1 MAKPKKTRAGTGSHA
16 QDEDEETPEM
26 KLEDKPAEAPA
37 AHPKQGTTFTV
48 DGQEVTFEAERQ
60 LAASPNSGVAAGVY
74 QIVSTLLK
82 PGNRKVYRAVVGDTL
97 YPIRGYDTA
106 NEVISKVRESSK
118 EPRKSR
124 KASAAKPV
132 SHAPS
137 EGFSLTDAADDIL
150 RDYLALKKEDDA
162 DAVLSHLVETHLGP
176 EVAKLKA
183 AQDAISKLPIDLLTA
198 LANASD
204 EKRRKILEALT

>member
-1 MAKPKKTRAGTGSHA
+1 MAKPKKARTTGHA
-16 QDEDEETPEM
+16 HDEDEETPEM

-60 LAASPNSGVAAGVY
+60 LAASPNSGVTPGVY

-106 NEVISKVRESSK
+106 NEVISKIRGESK

-124 KASAAKPV
+124 KASAAKPI
-132 SHAPS
+132 SHAVG

-150 RDYLALKKEDDA
+150 RDYLTLRNEDDA

-183 AQDAISKLPIDLLTA
+183 AQEAIRTLPVDLLTA